1 MDRRGGR
8 VQTEQPRN
16 GGSDVG
22 TEEKQAHHELR
33 ETQQGAPILLRWRH
47 DCEGLNYVYI
57 LCVVEVE
64 IFPKFWLRYFFE
76 NIYHGHKSQTKLY
89 LLLLVYIKYNYL

>member
-33 ETQQGAPILLRWRH
+33 ETQQGTAILLRWRH
-47 DCEGLNYVYI
+47 DCKG
-57 LCVVEVE
+57 
-64 IFPKFWLRYFFE
+64 
-76 NIYHGHKSQTKLY
+76 
-89 LLLLVYIKYNYL
+89 